1 MKRFFGPVK
10 MAEPLVSDA
19 EQELFGGPLRYD
31 LGWSQHE
38 HTGLDL
44 TMTSALRSMPA
55 LVGATLRMA

>member
-1 MKRFFGPVK
+1 VKRFFGPVK

-44 TMTSALRSMPA
+44 TITSALRSMPA